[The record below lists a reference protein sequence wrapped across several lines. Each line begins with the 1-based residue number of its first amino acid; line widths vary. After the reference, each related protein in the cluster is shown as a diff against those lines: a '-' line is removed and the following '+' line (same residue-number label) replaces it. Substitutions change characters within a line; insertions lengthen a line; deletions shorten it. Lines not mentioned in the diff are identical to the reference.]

1 MEPAHESALPPASP
15 TVAAAERLNYA
26 YLLIIGVAMGVIAP
40 FTLLAWPLA
49 IVVGM
54 IIGLANVER
63 SRGIDQRAAVH
74 MLRALAVVGG
84 IIGMLILGALFGGLI
99 ALLIVALAAFAERVT
114 ANTGPTGQTV
124 ARILLFI
131 ITFGIWVV
139 LALVLRLN
147 VNINIGG

>member
-1 MEPAHESALPPASP
+1 L
-15 TVAAAERLNYA
+15 
-26 YLLIIGVAMGVIAP
+26 
-40 FTLLAWPLA
+40 
-49 IVVGM
+49 
-54 IIGLANVER
+54 
-63 SRGIDQRAAVH
+63 
-74 MLRALAVVGG
+74 LRALAVVGG
-84 IIGMLILGALFGGLI
+84 IIGMLILGALFGGVI